1 MTTTDERRPGE
12 AKADWEARIAL
23 RSDEASRVSTPD
35 LPPPSGLR
43 PEPGV
48 GHVRLSWQPVGGAVG
63 YLAHRGPEGARAASL
78 QPVDHQGGDVLSVP
92 DLWYVDTTGDL
103 GTALHV
109 RRRLRARGHRHRS
122 SRRLRDGGVAAGG
135 RGHPWSSCTS
145 TPGPT
150 ADRCTARG
158 SR

>member
-43 PEPGV
+43 AEPGV

-92 DLWYVDTTGDL
+92 DP
-103 GTALHV
+103 GTSTRPAISAPLHV